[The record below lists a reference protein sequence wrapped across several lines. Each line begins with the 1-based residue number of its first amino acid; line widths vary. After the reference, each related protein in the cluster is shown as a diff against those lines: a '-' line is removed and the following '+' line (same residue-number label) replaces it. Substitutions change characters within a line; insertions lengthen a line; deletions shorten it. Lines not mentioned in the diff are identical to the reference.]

1 MRLGWSGD
9 SKGLR
14 FSVQD
19 SASALLCVLGIRAWY
34 MSISTDRSKQIAVH
48 TRSDQITRLIPLR
61 HFT

>member
-19 SASALLCVLGIRAWY
+19 SASALLCVLGI
-34 MSISTDRSKQIAVH
+34 
-48 TRSDQITRLIPLR
+48 
-61 HFT
+61 